1 MLGFGKGEVG
11 SSILLGSTIS
21 SLNLWNKILPIPLV
35 RSNQRR
41 RSVMQ
46 DKMQNNQQNPKPD
59 ANRQD
64 KMNKDKN
71 MGKEGGSCGC

>member
-1 MLGFGKGEVG
+1 
-11 SSILLGSTIS
+11 
-21 SLNLWNKILPIPLV
+21 
-35 RSNQRR
+35 
-41 RSVMQ
+41 MQ